1 MLKSP
6 IKYGFHELFL
16 KQQLKQNDAKM
27 TDKWETKVRLNL
39 IIIPSKVWYNAVLYQ
54 LPDYQLLHTV
64 IYIQV

>member
-1 MLKSP
+1 V
-6 IKYGFHELFL
+6 
-16 KQQLKQNDAKM
+16 